1 MTRDVALPFPYTVGM
16 LVQRGRLICY
26 RIFDVGDEIALER
39 AQKALAAGRRVA
51 LSRDGAKALVFATPP
66 LDVKVGSRKVEL
78 SSAGRVDV
86 EVSTRLFDYGAV
98 SVAMELSIHPG
109 TDLATLLPLCDEV
122 YESPALEAAAL
133 REVESLLAR
142 LGGAVSRGHGWRVA
156 ETYTVIFV
164 EAFEGG
170 KTAADVLA
178 WPLLAKL
185 VVGEPGDK
193 KLSLDQTKDVLKHS
207 TSYFEDDLAVIDW
220 NSAFVLE
227 PSGSRDIPDI
237 LELATSQLLELRY
250 YDDLFDRALVR
261 IYDDLAA
268 ARRQLGIF
276 RSPYAR
282 LTRDVM
288 RRIVELTEF
297 TERVDN
303 ALKII
308 GDFYL
313 ARVYEGALRR
323 FRIDSWRASIDGKQ
337 ALVAQAYDLVK
348 GEMEARRN
356 TFLELV
362 VIVLIFLELA
372 LAIFRR

>member
-1 MTRDVALPFPYTVGM
+1 MRVE
-16 LVQRGRLICY
+16 RGRLICY
-26 RIFDVGDEIALER
+26 RIFDVGDEIRLEQAQTALS
-39 AQKALAAGRRVA
+39 AGRRMT
-51 LSRDGAKALVFATPP
+51 LSRDGAQALVFAAPP
-66 LDVKVGSRKVEL
+66 LDVKLGTRKVPL
-78 SSAGRVDV
+78 SSGGVDV

-109 TDLATLLPLCDEV
+109 TDLATLLPLCDEL
-122 YESPALEAAAL
+122 YESPALEKTAL
-133 REVESLLAR
+133 AEVEALVPK
-142 LGGAVSRGHGWRVA
+142 LGGAISGPHGWRGS

-164 EAFEGG
+164 EALEGRPSAG
-170 KTAADVLA
+170 DVLA

-193 KLSLDQTKDVLKHS
+193 PLSPDQSTSVLKHA

-250 YDDLFDRALVR
+250 YDDLFDRALAR
-261 IYDDLAA
+261 TYDELAA

-282 LTRDVM
+282 VARDLM
-288 RRIVELTEF
+288 RRILELTEF

-313 ARVYEGALRR
+313 ARVYDGAVRR
-323 FRIDSWRASIDGKQ
+323 FRISAWRASIDGKQ
-337 ALVAQAYDLVK
+337 ALVAQAHALIQ
-348 GEMEARRN
+348 GEIEARRN
-356 TFLELV
+356 TVLELV